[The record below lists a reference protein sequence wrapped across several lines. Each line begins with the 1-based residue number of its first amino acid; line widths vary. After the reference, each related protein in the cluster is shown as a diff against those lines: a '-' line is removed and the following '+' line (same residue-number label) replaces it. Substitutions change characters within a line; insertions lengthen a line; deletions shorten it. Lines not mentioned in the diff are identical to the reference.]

1 MIDSHSTPVAGY
13 LAMLYFGSEFLLGM
27 VRRAKGGS
35 SSPADRGST
44 RVLWL
49 TIMPSMFLG
58 FWCQYGLPQARWD
71 FQPWI
76 NVTGIAIVILG
87 LIIRWY
93 SIIYLGRFFT
103 VNVAIAADH
112 QLIDTGPYRRVRHPS
127 YTGALMAFWG
137 LALCTQNWVSLILI
151 GVGPTVAFLY
161 RMHVEEIALSGAFGE
176 RYRQYMQRTARLIPG
191 VY

>member
-1 MIDSHSTPVAGY
+1 
-13 LAMLYFGSEFLLGM
+13 MLYFGSEFLLGM

>member
-1 MIDSHSTPVAGY
+1 MMETNSTPVAGY
-13 LAMLYFGSEFLLGM
+13 LAMLYFGSEFLLGLA
-27 VRRAKGGS
+27 RRAKGGS

-58 FWCQYGLPQARWD
+58 FWCQFGVPQARWE

-76 NVTGIAIVILG
+76 NVIGIAIVILG
-87 LIIRWY
+87 LVIRWY

-112 QLIDTGPYRRVRHPS
+112 QLIDSGPYRRVRHPS

-161 RMHVEEIALSGAFGE
+161 RMHVEEIALSDAFGE
-176 RYRQYMQRTARLIPG
+176 RYRQYVQRTARLIPG